1 MRAAL
6 RSIRKYGGKLTTQS
20 HTFADRHIPV
30 RRWIS
35 LALVVQPG
43 GLLSTRGDQVHLF
56 IDGRKEETCFVSVP
70 SLREPLARAVIGA
83 GCTPP
88 QTTHTA
94 PLRPCSQRPRMTRVA
109 VLVEADDQ
117 WEPWVQQLR
126 LAMPW

>member
-88 QTTHTA
+88 TDNSHGA
-94 PLRPCSQRPRMTRVA
+94 AAA
-109 VLVEADDQ
+109 V
-117 WEPWVQQLR
+117 
-126 LAMPW
+126 